1 VSRVSWLRRGDK
13 SPEDRFAD
21 EVGALARSLLGAR
34 VRRLPD
40 FALEIDRGGASPT
53 TMFLQNLYRDAA
65 DLEGEDRRSRLR
77 TAVLAMAGPP
87 RPTTWDEAAPQV
99 LPAVRSASWA
109 AVSGNHD
116 VVRRPLAPLVSL
128 LCAIDSEHA
137 MSFAQASDLEAWGV
151 TEEEALERAARN
163 LADQQVEIGMGDGVA
178 FVLGP
183 DGYASS
189 WLAVPGLLRQVA
201 ADLGGT
207 VVAAAASR
215 DSLVLVDVDRPG
227 TSTDLLR
234 QTLAEYEEATR
245 QLSPVP
251 YAFDGDQLRE
261 WTPPAG
267 HPAAPV
273 VARAR
278 QVMVGVEYGAQ
289 TARLEEWFEKVGEDV
304 YVASCTLMRG
314 AGESL
319 WSWATWVRQVG
330 DGLLPRVDYLILG
343 DNDVEG
349 DMLAVRWDDAV
360 RIAGD
365 ALERTGY
372 DPPRWRHHGWP
383 DEQTMAALRAAATDL
398 PIPR

>member
-1 VSRVSWLRRGDK
+1 MAWLRRRDK

-40 FALEIDRGGASPT
+40 FALEIDHGGAAPT
-53 TMFLQNLYRDAA
+53 TMYLQNVYREAA
-65 DLEGEDRRSRLR
+65 VLEGEDRRSRLR
-77 TAVLAMAGPP
+77 TAVLALAASGP

-99 LPAVRSASWA
+99 LPAVRSASWV
-109 AVSGNHD
+109 AVSGHHD
-116 VVRRPLAPLVSL
+116 IVRRPMVPLVSL

-137 MSFAQASDLEAWGV
+137 MSFATAADLEAWGV
-151 TEEEALERAARN
+151 TEEAALERAARN
-163 LADQQVEIGMGDGVA
+163 LAGQQVEVELGDGVA
-178 FVLGP
+178 LVLGP

-189 WLAVPGLLRQVA
+189 WLAVPGLLRQIA

-215 DSLVLVDVDRPG
+215 DSLVLVDVDRLE
-227 TSTDLLR
+227 TATDLLR
-234 QTLAEYEEATR
+234 RILAEYETAAR
-245 QLSPVP
+245 QLSPLP
-251 YAFDGDQLRE
+251 YVFDGDRLAE

-267 HPAAPV
+267 HPAATV

-278 QVMVGVEYGAQ
+278 QVMVGAEYSAQ
-289 TARLEEWFEKVGEDV
+289 TAQLEELFERAGEDV
-304 YVASCTLMRG
+304 YVAKRTLMQG

-319 WSWATWVRQVG
+319 WSWTTWVRQV
-330 DGLLPRVDYLILG
+330 DHGLLPRADYLILG
-343 DNDVEG
+343 DNDVKGE
-349 DMLAVRWDDAV
+349 LVAVTWDDAV

-383 DEQTMAALRAAATDL
+383 DEQTVAALRAAATDL
-398 PIPR
+398 PAAG